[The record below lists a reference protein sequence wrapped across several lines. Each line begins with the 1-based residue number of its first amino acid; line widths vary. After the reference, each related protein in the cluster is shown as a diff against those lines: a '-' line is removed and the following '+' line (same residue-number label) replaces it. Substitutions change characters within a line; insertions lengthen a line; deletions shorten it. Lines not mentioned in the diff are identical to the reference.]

1 MTHYDPLDTASQ
13 DQARSESRTRDKLA
27 QQTEAEDVKW
37 LMSSK
42 RGRRIVWR
50 VLDRAGVYRL
60 SFNTNSMTMAFNEG
74 ARNEGLRM
82 LSTIHAASPEMYPLM
97 QKEAS
102 E

>member
-1 MTHYDPLDTASQ
+1 MTQYDPLDTAGQ
-13 DQARSESRTRDKLA
+13 EQARSDSRTRERLA
-27 QQTEAEDVKW
+27 QQTESEDVKW

-42 RGRRIVWR
+42 RGRRIAWR

-60 SFNTNSMTMAFNEG
+60 SFNTNAMTMAFSEG

-82 LSTIHAASPEMYPLM
+82 LSLIHAACPDLYPVM